1 MAYWTSWFAVAN
13 VYSILVA
20 LSTWAAGSAFGFGF
34 FTETPFYVSVF
45 LLLYPFC
52 LAMQMLAFCVSA
64 LSPSL
69 KASNTASYAIM
80 LFAIVVEA
88 FVSDNMLL
96 TFLFTED
103 SGAILT
109 FLKYFFCFYPP
120 FSYTKVLPMAC
131 RSSPTSPSILAATSA
146 SWRGGGCLRQIPMT
160 GASTL
165 KI

>member
-1 MAYWTSWFAVAN
+1 
-13 VYSILVA
+13 
-20 LSTWAAGSAFGFGF
+20 
-34 FTETPFYVSVF
+34 
-45 LLLYPFC
+45 
-52 LAMQMLAFCVSA
+52 MQMLAFCVSA

-120 FSYTKVLPMAC
+120 FSYTKVLPTSR
-131 RSSPTSPSILAATSA
+131 RSSPTSLSFLDATSA
-146 SWRGGGCLRQIPMT
+146 SWREDGYLLSCPT
-160 GASTL
+160 TWASTH
-165 KI
+165 KIKRSPYHLEVATTTATPT